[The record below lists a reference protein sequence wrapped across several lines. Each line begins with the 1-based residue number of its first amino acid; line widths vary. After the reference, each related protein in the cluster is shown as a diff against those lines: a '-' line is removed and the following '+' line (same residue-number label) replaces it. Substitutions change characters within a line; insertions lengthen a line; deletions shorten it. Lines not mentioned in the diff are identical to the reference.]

1 VDFKVLMDMEMR
13 LLATDPA
20 FDGLYGVSYWTS
32 GYADDESVRWQG
44 RLFRHYFI
52 EGKTTPLSEQYGF
65 TYALDH
71 IRNADL
77 GEGVKDWEIQQA
89 EPGSVSAKVLDGLGN
104 MQGCYGGGK
113 AIGSHYLLLK
123 RSGKAP
129 NVLQQA
135 VSNLQPGKLYSVK
148 ILTVD
153 YHDIQTESSK
163 KQVHTLSVDI
173 EGADVIP
180 EKSFTEP
187 VTGAHNFTRVLAD
200 KSTVTEPLWV
210 NTHFRLFRAKS
221 PTAALRISDWATPD
235 APGGPVGQELMLN
248 FIELQPY
255 FEN

>member
-1 VDFKVLMDMEMR
+1 
-13 LLATDPA
+13 
-20 FDGLYGVSYWTS
+20 
-32 GYADDESVRWQG
+32 VRWQG
-44 RLFRHYFI
+44 QLFRHYFI

-89 EPGSVSAKVLDGLGN
+89 EPESVSAKELDGFGN

-153 YHDIQTESSK
+153 YHDIQSESSK
-163 KQVHTLSVDI
+163 RQVHALSVDI

-187 VTGAHNFTRVLAD
+187 VVARNFTRVLAD

>member
-1 VDFKVLMDMEMR
+1 VDFKVLMDMEVR
-13 LLATDPA
+13 FLATDPA
-20 FDGLYGVSYWTS
+20 FDGLHGVSYYTC
-32 GYADDESVRWQG
+32 GYADDECVRWQG

-89 EPGSVSAKVLDGLGN
+89 EPESVSAKELDGFGN

-123 RSGKAP
+123 RSAKAP
-129 NVLQQA
+129 NVIRQT

-148 ILTVD
+148 MLTVD
-153 YHDIQTESSK
+153 YHDIETQSSK
-163 KQVHTLSVDI
+163 RQVHALSVDI

-187 VTGAHNFTRVLAD
+187 VPGAHNFTRVLPD

-221 PTAALRISDWATPD
+221 PTAALRISDWATSD
-235 APGGPVGQELMLN
+235 APGGPIGQELMLN
-248 FIELQPY
+248 FIEVQPY